1 MAVKSTVDYAGRLV
15 DLELLQ
21 SITDPGPVTR
31 VYPTFTR
38 LTEDGYTVPKMVTG
52 VEKAV
57 QRYFKLLMTDL
68 GSVHFDEDVGGELVT
83 RTFNG
88 SISSTA
94 VLNHLFALANDA
106 ALTKLAEDDVDETFG
121 DIPDDERIVMTT
133 LVSSQINPGT
143 ATISLSIEIEMA
155 SGSTYTYIIP
165 VAAGLQ

>member
-1 MAVKSTVDYAGRLV
+1 MAVNKTVDYANRLV

-38 LTEDGYTVPKMVTG
+38 LTDDGYTVPKMVTG

-57 QRYFKLLMTDL
+57 QRYVKLLLTDI
-68 GSVHFDEDVGGELVT
+68 GSVHFDEDVGGELVV

-94 VLNHLFALANDA
+94 VLDHLFALANDS
-106 ALTKLAEDDVDETFG
+106 ALSKLAEDDSDERFG
-121 DIPDDERIVMTT
+121 PSPDDERIVMAT
-133 LVSSQINPGT
+133 LESSNVNTG
-143 ATISLSIEIEMA
+143 AGTISLSINIEMA
-155 SGSTYTYIIP
+155 SGTTYTYVIP
-165 VAAGLQ
+165 VSAGLQ